1 MLQRGPRG
9 REVHSLLDAVLVTKV
24 VSLGVGGSTGTERV
38 RQRVRSLLMEDSL
51 LKGRRGEECVK
62 RDTVV
67 ADVSPLAEIPVGC
80 ADTWLEPEDSYRVGR
95 GVLPP
100 RMCRK

>member
-9 REVHSLLDAVLVTKV
+9 REVHSLLDPVSVTKV

-38 RQRVRSLLMEDSL
+38 RQRVRSLLVEDSL
-51 LKGRRGEECVK
+51 VKGRRGEECVK

-67 ADVSPLAEIPVGC
+67 ADGYEGKLKMPRVHPLPFATDP
-80 ADTWLEPEDSYRVGR
+80 ALEKISTCPHLQRSQ
-95 GVLPP
+95 
-100 RMCRK
+100 